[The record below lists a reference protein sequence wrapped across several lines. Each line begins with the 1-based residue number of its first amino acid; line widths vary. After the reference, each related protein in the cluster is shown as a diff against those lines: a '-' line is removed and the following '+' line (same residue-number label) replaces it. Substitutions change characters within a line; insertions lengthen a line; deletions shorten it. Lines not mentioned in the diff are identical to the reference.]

1 MKKIFLLCL
10 LLGVFCFSSDGFKEV
25 KWGAS
30 QKSVIEYLGPN
41 YKIDKTNIL
50 IYENVPFANFNL
62 SKSSFKVG
70 HLCLLIILLNS
81 SSKRG

>member
-41 YKIDKTNIL
+41 YKIDKTEFVPTFKRSAIPCNAAFFASSTRNI
-50 IYENVPFANFNL
+50 E
-62 SKSSFKVG
+62 
-70 HLCLLIILLNS
+70 
-81 SSKRG
+81 R